1 MHYKTM
7 VLELLRQYPEIHDWL
22 RSRKRLLPAMESYAG
37 GLKTRH
43 DAWTRV
49 LSQANPDSGESQLA
63 SAALEIALKELAYHF
78 DSGSPPDPDNPLSL
92 EEAMVFLRRQSPPE

>member
-7 VLELLRQYPEIHDWL
+7 VLELLQQYPEIHDLL
-22 RSRKRLLPAMESYAG
+22 RRRRELLPALESYG
-37 GLKTRH
+37 TELKTRH
-43 DAWTRV
+43 DAWKET
-49 LSQANPDSGESQLA
+49 LSQVNPGSSESQVA

-92 EEAMVFLRRQSPPE
+92 EEALVFLRRQLQPK